1 MRTSSRLT
9 AALLT
14 AACWTVAAHAQ
25 SDAASATVPA
35 SAQAAVQA
43 SPPALASDN
52 LSPAQRKAA
61 DRKLKRRVSTALA
74 RTKNLNV
81 TRILVRVRD
90 GGVTLSGSVT
100 DTNQANLAAAVARR
114 VDGVASVSNLLRID
128 GQQP

>member
-1 MRTSSRLT
+1 MRTSSRLI

-25 SDAASATVPA
+25 SDAASTTVPA

-43 SPPALASDN
+43 SPPALASDS
-52 LSPAQRKAA
+52 LPPAQRKAA

-81 TRILVRVRD
+81 TRILVRARD
-90 GGVTLSGSVT
+90 GVVTLSGSVM
-100 DTNQANLAAAVARR
+100 DTNQANLAAEVARR